1 MVNGETVL
9 SWLMVRVNSPSA
21 ITKQYTLC
29 NQRNMTHST
38 TRSLK
43 DIYDYASK
51 AINTVDDKHPHSD
64 EIKQLL
70 IDQVNDELHDYNN
83 TTVPH

>member
-1 MVNGETVL
+1 
-9 SWLMVRVNSPSA
+9 
-21 ITKQYTLC
+21 
-29 NQRNMTHST
+29 MTHST

-51 AINTVDDKHPHSD
+51 AINQVDDKHPHSD

-83 TTVPH
+83 TSVPHR